1 MGATVVVTEF
11 EPYTIDESY
20 ENEMAEEQKR
30 QDQKAFEDQISA
42 EDEEAELLDINP
54 Y

>member
-1 MGATVVVTEF
+1 MGATVVVD
-11 EPYTIDESY
+11 EPYTIDESW

-30 QDQKAFEDQISA
+30 RDQEALEDQISA
-42 EDEEAELLDINP
+42 EYEEVELPDLKT